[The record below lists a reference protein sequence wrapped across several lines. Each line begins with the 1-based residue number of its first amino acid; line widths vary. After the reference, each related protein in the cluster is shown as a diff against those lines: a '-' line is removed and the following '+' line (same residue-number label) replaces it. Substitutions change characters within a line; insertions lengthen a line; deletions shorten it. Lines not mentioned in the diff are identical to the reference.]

1 MGKVGTLRKR
11 NRVETAEPPTSE
23 SKKPR
28 RISVATG
35 EKHKRQ
41 APETSEKSMRSSIDL
56 PAEKRKRSI
65 SETTERNRSEKPM
78 KIVVKSDPVPRSIVG
93 ELSSSWRHGRFEA
106 PEGGFGL
113 AVRDADR
120 GSPRVKSC
128 GGELEPAGQS
138 HQVAGRTG
146 VGESSRSKWGS

>member
-1 MGKVGTLRKR
+1 
-11 NRVETAEPPTSE
+11 
-23 SKKPR
+23 
-28 RISVATG
+28 
-35 EKHKRQ
+35 
-41 APETSEKSMRSSIDL
+41 
-56 PAEKRKRSI
+56 
-65 SETTERNRSEKPM
+65 M

-93 ELSSSWRHGRFEA
+93 ELSSSWRLEA

-120 GSPRVKSC
+120 GSPRVESC

-138 HQVAGRTG
+138 HQVTGRTG